1 MMTPKLQNW
10 TKCALQCSVD
20 AKNEENSLHA
30 TGPRTPPMQKGVRA
44 RTRACILAVVVEEE
58 NARAVPSGGLSFWV
72 RYFRDPSSGEASSEK
87 GTYPI

>member
-44 RTRACILAVVVEEE
+44 GTRACILAVVVEEE